1 MNSVSI
7 LDLILLAATFGAVIW
22 AMAERARAGR
32 SEAQLAASGDA
43 DQRVKDQATLA
54 AGAVAEALVL
64 RAQQSFDAQQKLAEA
79 KIDAQLKPVAETLVK
94 FERKAADADAAR
106 TREAGALKA
115 HLDQLMI
122 ASTATRDEAQKL
134 STALKR
140 GAGVQGRW
148 GEQMLRNTLELAG
161 MQVGVDFDEQVH
173 AVGAEGGVQ
182 RPDVVVRLPGGVFVI
197 DAKCSVAD
205 YLAAQE
211 AVSEE
216 AREAAYARHAAS
228 VKSHMQALAAKA
240 YWEQFDA
247 SPDFVAMF
255 IPGDSFLAAA
265 VERAPDLYSQA
276 MERRVILVTPSSLF
290 ALCKAV
296 VYGWRMDQQAA
307 NAREIAELGRELY
320 KRLQVMGGHVAGLGG
335 ALANAV
341 GKYNAFVG
349 SLERNV
355 LTQARRFETLKADTP
370 ATPLRELT
378 AVETPI
384 QPLLKL
390 AADEE
395 PPVLTTPRA
404 GPTSAA

>member
-7 LDLILLAATFGAVIW
+7 LDLALIAIAFGAVIW

-32 SEAQLAASGDA
+32 SEAQLADSDQA
-43 DQRVKDQATLA
+43 DQRVKDQAALA
-54 AGAVAEALVL
+54 AGAVAEALVA
-64 RAQQSFDAQQKLAEA
+64 RAQQTFEAQQKLAEA

-94 FERKAADADAAR
+94 FERKVADADAAR

-115 HLDQLMI
+115 HLDLLVV
-122 ASTATRDEAQKL
+122 ASAATRDEAQKL

-161 MQVGVDFDEQVH
+161 MQAGVDFEEQVH
-173 AVGAEGGVQ
+173 AVSADGGVQ
-182 RPDVVVRLPGGVFVI
+182 RPDVTVRLPGGVFVI

-211 AVSEE
+211 AASEE

-265 VERAPDLYSQA
+265 VERAPELYIQA

-320 KRLQVMGGHVAGLGG
+320 RRLQTMGGHVAGLGG
-335 ALANAV
+335 ALTNAV
-341 GKYNAFVG
+341 SKYNAFVG

-370 ATPLRELT
+370 ATPIRELS

-395 PPVLTTPRA
+395 PPALTTPMA

>member
-7 LDLILLAATFGAVIW
+7 LDLALIAIAFGAVIW

-32 SEAQLAASGDA
+32 SEAQLADSDQA
-43 DQRVKDQATLA
+43 DQRVKDQAALA
-54 AGAVAEALVL
+54 AGAVAEALVA
-64 RAQQSFDAQQKLAEA
+64 RAQQTFEAQQKLAEA

-94 FERKAADADAAR
+94 FERKVADADAAR
-106 TREAGALKA
+106 TREAGAR
-115 HLDQLMI
+115 MV
-122 ASTATRDEAQKL
+122 ASAATRDEAQKL

-161 MQVGVDFDEQVH
+161 MQAGVDFEEQVH
-173 AVGAEGGVQ
+173 AVSADGGVQ
-182 RPDVVVRLPGGVFVI
+182 RPDVTVRLPGGVFVI

-211 AVSEE
+211 AASEE

-265 VERAPDLYSQA
+265 VERAPELYIQA

-320 KRLQVMGGHVAGLGG
+320 RRLQTMGGHVAGLGG
-335 ALANAV
+335 ALTNAV
-341 GKYNAFVG
+341 SKYNAFVG

-370 ATPLRELT
+370 ATPIRELS

-395 PPVLTTPRA
+395 PPALTTPMA

>member
-1 MNSVSI
+1 
-7 LDLILLAATFGAVIW
+7 
-22 AMAERARAGR
+22 
-32 SEAQLAASGDA
+32 
-43 DQRVKDQATLA
+43 
-54 AGAVAEALVL
+54 
-64 RAQQSFDAQQKLAEA
+64 
-79 KIDAQLKPVAETLVK
+79 
-94 FERKAADADAAR
+94 
-106 TREAGALKA
+106 
-115 HLDQLMI
+115 
-122 ASTATRDEAQKL
+122 
-134 STALKR
+134 
-140 GAGVQGRW
+140 
-148 GEQMLRNTLELAG
+148 
-161 MQVGVDFDEQVH
+161 VGVDFDEQVH